1 MMKRKY
7 HMGVGAIAL
16 SLLLNLGLVQGQEQP
31 SRRGRAEKLYNKYE
45 YANAARAYETLV
57 DTKKPSTVD
66 MERLAHSYY
75 YIKEY
80 GLAENWYA
88 RIVEL
93 SDADKQ
99 SFLHYAEVLKQ
110 QGKYAEARTQ
120 YKSYAEKFG
129 STPLVENAILG
140 TDSAEVWLKNPSRY
154 KLRNE
159 EGVNTAQAEFS
170 LVPTSGGAIFA
181 GEPTTTILGQ
191 KSGMTGRAYLRI
203 YSASRHEDGT
213 LSYPN
218 IMVASLNNSPYH
230 IGPLAADSTEET
242 LYVTKTYA
250 GNDGEKIRSDGKSWR
265 NQNLELKI
273 YKKDGEG
280 WKEEDFAYNN
290 VKEYSVGHAS
300 LSSDNKIL
308 YFASDMPGGK
318 GGVDIWY
325 CELGTDGKW
334 GTPQNA
340 GATINTPGDEMFPS
354 VHENTLYF
362 SSTGHVGMGGLDI
375 FKAEGTKSSFTAP
388 INLGVPVNS
397 PSDDFA
403 FVVLEAGE
411 EGSKGYL
418 SSNRTG
424 GAGSDDIY
432 SFTYQKPKV
441 NIQLEG
447 IARDKK
453 TNELLSALTF
463 SLHDQSGQLLAKNK
477 TGLNGVASFDIQK
490 GQHLKLTGEK
500 SGYMSETISVE
511 PVNPQRD
518 TIIRVTMLLQS
529 VQKVGEKFV
538 LEDIYYDFDKYHIRQ
553 DAALILDKLVATMR
567 DNPTL
572 RIELSSHTDSRGS
585 DSYNM
590 SLSQKR
596 AQAAVDY
603 IVGRGIARD
612 RMVAKGY
619 GETRLVNKCSNGV
632 KCTEEEHQKNRRTEI
647 EVLAY

>member
-1 MMKRKY
+1 
-7 HMGVGAIAL
+7 
-16 SLLLNLGLVQGQEQP
+16 
-31 SRRGRAEKLYNKYE
+31 
-45 YANAARAYETLV
+45 
-57 DTKKPSTVD
+57 
-66 MERLAHSYY
+66 
-75 YIKEY
+75 
-80 GLAENWYA
+80 
-88 RIVEL
+88 
-93 SDADKQ
+93 
-99 SFLHYAEVLKQ
+99 
-110 QGKYAEARTQ
+110 
-120 YKSYAEKFG
+120 
-129 STPLVENAILG
+129 
-140 TDSAEVWLKNPSRY
+140 
-154 KLRNE
+154 
-159 EGVNTAQAEFS
+159 
-170 LVPTSGGAIFA
+170 
-181 GEPTTTILGQ
+181 
-191 KSGMTGRAYLRI
+191 
-203 YSASRHEDGT
+203 
-213 LSYPN
+213 
-218 IMVASLNNSPYH
+218 
-230 IGPLAADSTEET
+230 
-242 LYVTKTYA
+242 
-250 GNDGEKIRSDGKSWR
+250 
-265 NQNLELKI
+265 
-273 YKKDGEG
+273 
-280 WKEEDFAYNN
+280 
-290 VKEYSVGHAS
+290 
-300 LSSDNKIL
+300 
-308 YFASDMPGGK
+308 SDMPGGK

-334 GTPQNA
+334 GNPQNA
-340 GATINTPGDEMFPS
+340 GATINTPGDEMLPS

-375 FKAEGTKSSFTAP
+375 FKAEGTKSSFTTP
-388 INLGVPVNS
+388 VNLGVPVNS

-432 SFTYQKPKV
+432 SFTYQKPKI